1 MPSSERQILIH
12 LHSSGITGP
21 AASKLHLGEIGV
33 QFNTD
38 EPKLYI
44 KKTDGTLAQ
53 FIDSEKIDNEL
64 EKKQDTLTP
73 GEGIDIDSGGTIS
86 AVLAENSDI
95 DELFNN

>member
-12 LHSSGITGP
+12 LHSSGVTGP

-53 FIDSEKIDNEL
+53 FIDREKIDNEL

-95 DELFNN
+95 DGLFS